1 MKRPWNI
8 VDHAVYS
15 LVSYDNENKINMNI
29 CTYVSAISMK
39 PKVFMIAIYYG
50 TKTYDN
56 LLNSKSF
63 VLQILSRKNI
73 SLVRTLGK
81 KSGLTI
87 DKNKYLIKKN
97 LVNWKNFEVL
107 PDICALIELK
117 KHSVIENHADHAICL
132 FDVVSFK
139 TFSEKNILTTRHL
152 KDKKIIL

>member
-15 LVSYDNENKINMNI
+15 LVSYDNANKINMNI

-63 VLQILSRKNI
+63 VLQILSKKNI

-81 KSGLTI
+81 KLS
-87 DKNKYLIKKN
+87 LIH
-97 LVNWKNFEVL
+97 
-107 PDICALIELK
+107 I
-117 KHSVIENHADHAICL
+117 
-132 FDVVSFK
+132 
-139 TFSEKNILTTRHL
+139 
-152 KDKKIIL
+152 

>member
-15 LVSYDNENKINMNI
+15 LVSYDNANKINMNI

-63 VLQILSRKNI
+63 VLQVLSKKNI
-73 SLVRTLGK
+73 GLVRTLGK
-81 KSGLTI
+81 KSGLKI
-87 DKNKYLIKKN
+87 DKEKYLKKKK
-97 LVNWKNFEVL
+97 LVSWKDFEIL
-107 PDICALIELK
+107 PEICATIELK
-117 KHSVIENHADHAICL
+117 KHSVIKNHADHAICL
-132 FDVVSFK
+132 FDVASFK
-139 TFSEKNILTTRHL
+139 TFSEKNILTTKDL

>member
-15 LVSYDNENKINMNI
+15 LVSYDNANKINMNI
-29 CTYVSAISMK
+29 CTYVSAISMN

-63 VLQILSRKNI
+63 VLQVLSKKNI
-73 SLVRTLGK
+73 GLVRTLGK
-81 KSGLTI
+81 KSGLKI
-87 DKNKYLIKKN
+87 DKEKYLKKKK
-97 LVNWKNFEVL
+97 LVSWKDFEIL
-107 PDICALIELK
+107 PEICATIELK
-117 KHSVIENHADHAICL
+117 KHSVIKNHADHAICL
-132 FDVVSFK
+132 FDVASFK
-139 TFSEKNILTTRHL
+139 TFSEKNILTTKDL